1 MTTFRA
7 SLTKFWPPSPS
18 YVISGYCVTKRKLV
32 SPPVGRN
39 PLTYIHTNLHTV
51 LTFRNSLGWL
61 VLPAFKVLRFSG
73 INPDISNLRPNNF
86 RRKPQE
92 KYDLMSDNVS
102 RSIIARAVCL

>member
-1 MTTFRA
+1 M
-7 SLTKFWPPSPS
+7 
-18 YVISGYCVTKRKLV
+18 
-32 SPPVGRN
+32 
-39 PLTYIHTNLHTV
+39 
-51 LTFRNSLGWL
+51 
-61 VLPAFKVLRFSG
+61 LPAFKVLRFSG